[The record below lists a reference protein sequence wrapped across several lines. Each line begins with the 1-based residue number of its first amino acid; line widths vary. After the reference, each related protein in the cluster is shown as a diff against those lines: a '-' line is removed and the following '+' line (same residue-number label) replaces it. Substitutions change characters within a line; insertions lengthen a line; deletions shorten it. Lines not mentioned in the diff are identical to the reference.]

1 MDRSQVE
8 EIVSRRLCDVETAL
22 PAKVTSVAKDG
33 SLSVVVLIKKV
44 TVDGIVDTEN
54 RVIEGIRPFTIGN
67 SSASIDIEIAEG
79 AQVLLVGL
87 SRHAREWLGTKS
99 DDAVI
104 PKSAYGNMLND
115 LVAVPLFRGDR
126 ENGKNAKIRLA
137 EDGTVEVKSVHGQTL
152 RFDDDGS
159 IVLEPKSGS
168 TVKINGD
175 VVVEGDVNGT
185 DFKTAVASFNTH
197 MHVSNVPSATSGP
210 PTMVPVPPPD
220 N

>member
-33 SLSVVVLIKKV
+33 SLSVMMLIKKV

-54 RVIEGIRPFTIGN
+54 RVIEGIRPLTIGN
-67 SSASIDIEIAEG
+67 SSASIEVEIGVG
-79 AQVLLVGL
+79 AHVLLVGL

-104 PKSAYGNMLND
+104 PKSAFGNMLND

-126 ENGKNAKIRLA
+126 ENGKNAKISLG
-137 EDGTVEVKSVHGQTL
+137 EDGTVEVTSTFGQTL
-152 RFDDDGS
+152 KFDEDGS
-159 IVLEPKSGS
+159 IVLIPKSGS
-168 TVKINGD
+168 KVKINGD
-175 VVVEGDVNGT
+175 VVVDGNVSGT
-185 DFKTAVASFNTH
+185 DFTTALASFNAH
-197 MHVSNVPSATSGP
+197 MHVCSVPGATSGP
-210 PTMVPVPPPD
+210 PTSVPVQPPD
-220 N
+220 T